1 MSFTSSEWHRWDLH
15 LHTASSYDYK
25 YKSKDA
31 DDKLYQA
38 LVDADVRAAAITD
51 HFKIDPDRIKHLREI
66 ASKKEEEDGTPK
78 IIFFPGV
85 ELRMNQGGNNNL
97 HVILIFSNEADLR
110 ALCEDFNAF
119 KREHAKSAES
129 DETIQWYFN
138 NIADFAKRHDALISI
153 HAGGKSQGLDEELSS
168 TYLFN
173 QAIKTEIVKD
183 IQFLEM
189 GRKRDLDN
197 YAKRVFPDLAKRNIP
212 RKPMI
217 ICSDCH
223 DPRDYAPKE
232 ALWIKADLTF
242 DGLKQ
247 CVYQP
252 MERVYVGD
260 VPPMLDRFRK
270 NPQANIREI
279 SVRRI
284 DNPANKQANWFNFQ
298 MPLSYGMTAV
308 IGNKGCGKSAFS
320 DIIGFLCKSTSMND
334 ASFLNGNKFRQL
346 PHNYAKDYEASIT
359 WADGKSSSLS
369 LAESGVNQSSLMED
383 AQYLPQQY
391 IESVCND
398 FGDAFQKEI
407 DRVIFSYVDDTGK
420 GNAENLEQ
428 LIELKA
434 RALRIQEGNAI
445 EELRKLNARIIRLE
459 DKKTAAYREEIS
471 RNLAKQREVLQR
483 HDSSKPTEVPKPE
496 SKTADAKYQEE
507 LNRIN
512 QSIAKK
518 EEERQKATALILQK
532 DIFATEANSLL
543 SQIELLEGQFE
554 KTSEQMDEFV
564 AKWGLN
570 SADCKMSL
578 SSPKNH
584 LRELLTQAARAGK
597 AAQDTF
603 KRFTSEWE
611 DLQNQKNLLIA
622 SADREEK
629 QYQKYLADKEEWE
642 RKRQAIIGDTN
653 PPLEGTLKFFENE
666 WTYLESGLE
675 QEYQEALAARDEL
688 TRQLFRYKMD
698 LLQIHKDI
706 YGPIED
712 TIRSIL
718 EGLDDNQGDK
728 GKKAKN
734 HQGIDIV
741 FQAEISSNPEFEDM
755 ALRYID
761 QRYAGKFGHPKDVA
775 HQKFC
780 ELLQKTRYDDADSVL
795 ELVHS
800 IGEEA
805 SMKNSE
811 DASKKVSDRQ
821 GFYDLIHS
829 LSYLNVAFK
838 LKMGER
844 NLDNLSP
851 GERGMTLLI
860 FYLALSKDSKPIII
874 DQPEDNLDN
883 QSIFSKLVPCI
894 SKAKQHRQVVIVTH
908 NPNIAVACDAEQ
920 IVYCT
925 MNKENHEI
933 RYECGPIETP
943 KIRNHIT
950 DVLEG
955 TMPAFNLRTQ
965 KYTMKIHG

>member
-1 MSFTSSEWHRWDLH
+1 MR
-15 LHTASSYDYK
+15 
-25 YKSKDA
+25 
-31 DDKLYQA
+31 
-38 LVDADVRAAAITD
+38 R
-51 HFKIDPDRIKHLREI
+51 KIKFSTCAVNIV
-66 ASKKEEEDGTPK
+66 A
-78 IIFFPGV
+78 
-85 ELRMNQGGNNNL
+85 
-97 HVILIFSNEADLR
+97 SNEANLPH
-110 ALCEDFNAF
+110 FTAF
-119 KREHAKSAES
+119 
-129 DETIQWYFN
+129 
-138 NIADFAKRHDALISI
+138 SI
-153 HAGGKSQGLDEELSS
+153 NRRLKYE
-168 TYLFN
+168 
-173 QAIKTEIVKD
+173 
-183 IQFLEM
+183 
-189 GRKRDLDN
+189 
-197 YAKRVFPDLAKRNIP
+197 RVVFRSLAKKQIP

-223 DPRDYAPKE
+223 DPRNYAPKE

-279 SVRRI
+279 SARRI
-284 DNPANKQANWFNFQ
+284 DNPANKRANWFNFQ

-320 DIIGFLCKSTSMND
+320 DVIGFLCNSTSMND
-334 ASFLNGNKFRQL
+334 ASFLNDKKFRRS

-359 WADGKSSSLS
+359 WADENKLADKKPIFRS

-407 DRVIFSYVDDTGK
+407 DRVIFSYIDDTGK

-434 RALRIQEGNAI
+434 RALRIQESNAI
-445 EELRKLNARIIRLE
+445 EELRTLNARIIRLE
-459 DKKTAAYREEIS
+459 DKKTAAYRDEIS
-471 RNLAKQREVLQR
+471 HNLEKQREVLRR

-496 SKTADAKYQEE
+496 NKTADAKYQAE

-512 QSIAKK
+512 QSIAQK
-518 EEERQKATALILQK
+518 EEELQKATALISQK

-543 SQIELLEGQFE
+543 SQIELLEGQF
-554 KTSEQMDEFV
+554 KKISEQMDEFV

-570 SADCKMSL
+570 GADCEMSL
-578 SSPKNH
+578 TSPKNH
-584 LRELLTQAARAGK
+584 LRELLKQATQESRD
-597 AAQDTF
+597 AQDTL
-603 KRFTSEWE
+603 KLSKSEQE
-611 DLQNQKNLLIA
+611 DLQNQKNRLIA

-629 QYQKYLADKEEWE
+629 LYQKYLADKEEWE

-653 PPLEGTLKFFENE
+653 PPLEGTLRFFENE
-666 WTYLESGLE
+666 WAYLESGLG
-675 QEYQEALAARDEL
+675 QEYQEAVAARDEL
-688 TRQLFRYKMD
+688 TRQLFDYKMD
-698 LLQIHKDI
+698 LLQIHKGI
-706 YGPIED
+706 YRPIEE

-718 EGLDDNQGDK
+718 EGLDDNQGNK
-728 GKKAKN
+728 GKKPKN
-734 HQGIDIV
+734 PQGIDIV

-761 QRYAGKFGHPKDVA
+761 QRYAGKFGHPKDIA

-780 ELLQKTRYDDADSVL
+780 ELLRKTMYDDADSVL

-805 SMKNSE
+805 STENSE

-821 GFYDLIHS
+821 GFYDLIYS

-883 QSIFSKLVPCI
+883 QSIFNKLVPCI
-894 SKAKQHRQVVIVTH
+894 CKAKQRRQVVIVTH

-933 RYECGPIETP
+933 RYECGSIETP
-943 KIRNHIT
+943 KIREHII